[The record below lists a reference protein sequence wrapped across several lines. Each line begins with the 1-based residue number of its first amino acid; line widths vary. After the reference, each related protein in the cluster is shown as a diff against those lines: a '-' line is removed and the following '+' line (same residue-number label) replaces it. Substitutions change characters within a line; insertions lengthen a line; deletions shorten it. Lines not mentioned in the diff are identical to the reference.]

1 DYVENGAKTEDGKYI
16 SSYACEP
23 ETVDKEFLLAKQEYL
38 RKTGR
43 QQRSDVIAYQ
53 IRQSFMPGEITPEEA
68 NQIGYDLAMSFTK
81 GKHAF
86 IVATHTDRAHIHNHI
101 IFNSTNLDCDRK
113 FRNFFLSSFVI
124 QRISDGLCLE
134 HGLSVIKPK
143 DYKDRE
149 NKDYRRVSI
158 RSRILEDI
166 DAALEKK
173 PNNFEEL
180 LNLLEQEGY
189 EVKRAKRTALKGK
202 GQKRFIRFDSLEEGY
217 KEADLRAMFE
227 SGEKQPRRKTPARD
241 FDLLI
246 NIQEKLAQGKTGGYE
261 RWAKVYNIKQL
272 SKALLFLEEHDVRD
286 YETLAKRAADASARF
301 NELSDQIRAA
311 EKRLAEIAELKKHII
326 TYSKTRGVYVAYRK
340 SGYSKKF
347 LEAHREEITLHK
359 AAKEAFSKLDGK
371 IPKVKDLNEEYQML
385 LSQKR
390 AGYKEYY
397 QAKKKRN
404 DYMIA
409 KQNIDSIMQT
419 DLEQEKKRREAMR
432 GQLR

>member
-1 DYVENGAKTEDGKYI
+1 MAATRLIPMHANKGRTVAQCLKYRTDYVENGAKTEDGKYI

-143 DYKDRE
+143 DYKERE
-149 NKDYRRVSI
+149 NKDYHRVSI
-158 RSRILEDI
+158 RSRMLEDI
-166 DAALEKK
+166 DAALDKK

-180 LNLLEQEGY
+180 LNLLELEGY

-202 GQKRFIRFDSLEEGY
+202 GQKRFIRFDSLEEVY
-217 KEADLRAMFE
+217 KEADLKAMPE
-227 SGEKQPRRKTPARD
+227 AGEKQPRR
-241 FDLLI
+241 
-246 NIQEKLAQGKTGGYE
+246 
-261 RWAKVYNIKQL
+261 
-272 SKALLFLEEHDVRD
+272 
-286 YETLAKRAADASARF
+286 
-301 NELSDQIRAA
+301 
-311 EKRLAEIAELKKHII
+311 
-326 TYSKTRGVYVAYRK
+326 
-340 SGYSKKF
+340 
-347 LEAHREEITLHK
+347 
-359 AAKEAFSKLDGK
+359 
-371 IPKVKDLNEEYQML
+371 
-385 LSQKR
+385 
-390 AGYKEYY
+390 
-397 QAKKKRN
+397 
-404 DYMIA
+404 
-409 KQNIDSIMQT
+409 
-419 DLEQEKKRREAMR
+419 
-432 GQLR
+432 